1 MVDET
6 LPLDEGADRA
16 PEKRTLFLRK
26 SVVGVHHGFE
36 GAGDASLPGLLR
48 AAFLRIDAADRL
60 DVGMA
65 VDMEVVEFLAL
76 GVDAVDVEFFL
87 QPGLLVVRLEGLLDF
102 LGSRG

>member
-1 MVDET
+1 
-6 LPLDEGADRA
+6 
-16 PEKRTLFLRK
+16 
-26 SVVGVHHGFE
+26 
-36 GAGDASLPGLLR
+36 
-48 AAFLRIDAADRL
+48 
-60 DVGMA
+60 MA